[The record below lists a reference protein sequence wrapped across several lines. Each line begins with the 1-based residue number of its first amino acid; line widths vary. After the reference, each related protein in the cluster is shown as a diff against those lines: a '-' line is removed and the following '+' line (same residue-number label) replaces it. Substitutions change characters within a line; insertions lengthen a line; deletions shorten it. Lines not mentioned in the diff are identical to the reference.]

1 MITVTH
7 ACGHP
12 QACRFDELAAKLVAQ
27 GKRTQEYA
35 DEFIA
40 SQRRWLE
47 CNLCPT
53 CYCAA
58 KEADPAHERLSTF
71 NLDSA
76 LNLHCGAMSVLVESP
91 AHDFSTAER
100 NGKPFVHTP
109 EDLLDAQLIA
119 HQEAMK
125 FLAETGGR
133 ARWTAKK

>member
-12 QACRFDELAAKLVAQ
+12 QVCRFDELAAKLVAQ

-58 KEADPAHERLSTF
+58 KEADPNT
-71 NLDSA
+71 
-76 LNLHCGAMSVLVESP
+76 
-91 AHDFSTAER
+91 
-100 NGKPFVHTP
+100 KPRDPPTP
-109 EDLLDAQLIA
+109 ENMLQQAALGVLDAVKKS
-119 HQEAMK
+119 M
-125 FLAETGGR
+125 GR
-133 ARWTAKK
+133 T